1 MKKKSAKKWYF
12 IALYSRTTTDMKNV
26 SFDSKHR
33 ILSGPLSDDETFLV
47 DFCLFLKKKASG
59 SHFPDLESTFSTYPT
74 SRGHIDYFL
83 RIWRPII
90 VDFISRVFSPLSWLG
105 MLQFFVQSWAIIAL
119 LVVGSKLTAFKK
131 LTIVMVDIWI
141 NMVVTE
147 KSWHVMTI
155 FADAIKA
162 IFLQVDFFLCNDAMS
177 AKPAQNLAYL
187 ERLWSR

>member
-12 IALYSRTTTDMKNV
+12 IALYSRTTTDMKNM

-33 ILSGPLSDDETFLV
+33 ILSDETFLW
-47 DFCLFLKKKASG
+47 FSTYFWKKALGDSVDKI
-59 SHFPDLESTFSTYPT
+59 SHFPDLESTFSMYPS

>member
-1 MKKKSAKKWYF
+1 MLTKSRFACF
-12 IALYSRTTTDMKNV
+12 
-26 SFDSKHR
+26 
-33 ILSGPLSDDETFLV
+33 
-47 DFCLFLKKKASG
+47 
-59 SHFPDLESTFSTYPT
+59 
-74 SRGHIDYFL
+74 
-83 RIWRPII
+83 
-90 VDFISRVFSPLSWLG
+90 
-105 MLQFFVQSWAIIAL
+105 MLCE
-119 LVVGSKLTAFKK
+119 
-131 LTIVMVDIWI
+131 LTIVIVDIWI

>member
-33 ILSGPLSDDETFLV
+33 ILSDETFFV
-47 DFCLFLKKKASG
+47 VFYLFLKKKLGDSVDKIC
-59 SHFPDLESTFSTYPT
+59 HFPDMESTFSMYP
-74 SRGHIDYFL
+74 SRGHIGYFL

-131 LTIVMVDIWI
+131 LTIVMVDIWV